1 MIRILIVAGVRLYRE
16 GLGRLIAD
24 REGFDVV
31 GTLAD
36 LPDTPG
42 TLAHLTP
49 DVVLLDMATSG
60 AEAIPRRLAVFCSAV
75 RVVAIGV
82 ADADVDVIACAEA
95 GAAGF
100 VTRDGSFD
108 ELISTIERA
117 ARGELALTPRLAG
130 TLARRL
136 AALAATREPGAAR
149 VRLSRREREIAALLG
164 QDLSN
169 KEIAVRL
176 GIEVAT
182 VKNHVHNLLEKLHV
196 HRRSDAARATGL
208 TSPTNAV

>member
-31 GTLAD
+31 GALAD

-49 DVVLLDMATSG
+49 DVVVLDMATSG

-117 ARGELALTPRLAG
+117 
-130 TLARRL
+130 
-136 AALAATREPGAAR
+136 
-149 VRLSRREREIAALLG
+149 
-164 QDLSN
+164 
-169 KEIAVRL
+169 
-176 GIEVAT
+176 
-182 VKNHVHNLLEKLHV
+182 
-196 HRRSDAARATGL
+196 
-208 TSPTNAV
+208 